1 MSKVEIKDNSN
12 NNFIEPLYTPFPDEK
27 GRMVRKAVAGTLVAV
42 MFQVEVDNYRGCQ
55 IPSASKL
62 FPLTEWVN
70 PVFTGQTL
78 SVTDL
83 QPRINRVSRL
93 IDSFR
98 GIKDNWNGEEAVA
111 PTEEA
116 ISNALSFVS
125 LLEKDNFAFPAVE
138 DIQVMP
144 YGTIVMD
151 ICVPK
156 GIVSVE
162 IGASM
167 LGYFTDFEDGDNY
180 GTEGVP
186 FSEKVLPKE
195 LAVLLS

>member
-12 NNFIEPLYTPFPDEK
+12 NYIEPLYTQSPDDK
-27 GRMVRKAVAGTLVAV
+27 GRVVRIAVAGSLVAV
-42 MFQVEVDNYRGCQ
+42 MFQVEVDNYKGSQ
-55 IPSASKL
+55 VPSSANP
-62 FPLTEWVN
+62 FALTEWMT

-78 SVTDL
+78 SVTNM
-83 QPRINRVSRL
+83 QPRIGRVSRL
-93 IDSFR
+93 IESFR
-98 GIKDNWNGEEAVA
+98 GINDNWDGEAAVA
-111 PTEEA
+111 PTNKV
-116 ISNALSFVS
+116 IGNALSFVS
-125 LLEKDNFAFPAVE
+125 LLEKDNLAFPAVE

-151 ICVPK
+151 ISVPK

-167 LGYFTDFEDGDNY
+167 LGYFTDFEDGENY

-186 FSEKVLPKE
+186 FSEKVLPKD